1 MGFIV
6 RYNLLYFCYA
16 GVLYRD
22 AGDITLAVNA
32 YEQCLKIDPDSRN
45 AGQVCYIF
53 GELFFHPVLLCS
65 VNKAFAYFYPY
76 GKNLSCVKELI
87 YSLCETEYNVGY

>member
-1 MGFIV
+1 MGYIV
-6 RYNLLYFCYA
+6 RYDLLYSCYV

-45 AGQVCYIF
+45 AGQVWCIVYT
-53 GELFFHPVLLCS
+53 LQASALC
-65 VNKAFAYFYPY
+65 
-76 GKNLSCVKELI
+76 
-87 YSLCETEYNVGY
+87 